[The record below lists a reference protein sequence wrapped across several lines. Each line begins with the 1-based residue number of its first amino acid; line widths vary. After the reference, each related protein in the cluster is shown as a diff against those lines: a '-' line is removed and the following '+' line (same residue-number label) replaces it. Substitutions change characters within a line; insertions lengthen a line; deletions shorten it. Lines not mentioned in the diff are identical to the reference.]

1 MQILTY
7 HVDFPP
13 CCFAFTH
20 LMAAYFHDRLPTISE
35 VFLLCA
41 EMMRTR

>member
-1 MQILTY
+1 MQIYANFNFKY

-35 VFLLCA
+35 VFL
-41 EMMRTR
+41 